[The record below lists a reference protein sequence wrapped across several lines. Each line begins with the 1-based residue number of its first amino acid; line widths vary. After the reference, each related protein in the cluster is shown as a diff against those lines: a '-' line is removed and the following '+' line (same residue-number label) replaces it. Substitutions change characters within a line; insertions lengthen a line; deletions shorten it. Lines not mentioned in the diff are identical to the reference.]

1 MLLHDTL
8 SAVDLPDLWPFDILI
23 VVFSVFNP
31 RDLYYKVQK
40 IIIITI
46 TRTIFM
52 VLSSWL
58 RTSHCESSPGSF
70 ADSAPAGYQPS
81 DQAN

>member
-1 MLLHDTL
+1 VLLHDTL

-23 VVFSVFNP
+23 VVFLVFNP

-58 RTSHCESSPGSF
+58 SASHCESSPGSF
-70 ADSAPAGYQPS
+70 ADSAPGGYQPS
-81 DQAN
+81 DQTN